1 MNISMSKD
9 EQEPWHVT
17 RSERGPA
24 LPLFQVRF
32 DRVRNP
38 RNGHHMKAVIL
49 EADDWVNV
57 VAITPEEKV
66 VVVRQY
72 RFGTRRMTVEIP
84 AGIVEA
90 GETPKE
96 AAIRELREETGY
108 AAREWRYLGYVEP
121 NPAFMDNAC
130 HNWLAVDAS
139 QVQRPNLDAGEDI
152 RVGEMSKE
160 ELRREIKAGRLR
172 HSLALV
178 ALAQVFDLWPDPA

>member
-1 MNISMSKD
+1 MRED
-9 EQEPWHVT
+9 EQKPWKVT
-17 RSERGPA
+17 HSERGPA

-32 DRVRNP
+32 DRVQNP
-38 RNGHHMKAVIL
+38 RNGHTMKAVIL

-57 VAITPEEKV
+57 VALTPREKV

-72 RFGTRRMTVEIP
+72 RFGTRQMTVEIP

-108 AAREWRYLGYVEP
+108 AAREWKYLGYVEP

-139 QVQRPNLDAGEDI
+139 QVDQPTLDVGEDI
-152 RVGEMSKE
+152 CVGEMSLE
-160 ELRREIKAGRLR
+160 ELTQEIEAGRLR

-178 ALAQVFDLWPDPA
+178 ALAQVFDDLWPDSP

>member
-1 MNISMSKD
+1 MDTFMAKD
-9 EQEPWHVT
+9 EQKPWDVT

-38 RNGHHMKAVIL
+38 RNGHNMKAVIL

-57 VAITPEEKV
+57 VAITPHKKV

-72 RFGTRRMTVEIP
+72 RFGTRSMTVEIP
-84 AGIVEA
+84 AGIMEA
-90 GETPKE
+90 DETPKE
-96 AAIRELREETGY
+96 AAARELCEETGY
-108 AAREWRYLGYVEP
+108 AAREWKYLGYVEP

-139 QVQRPNLDAGEDI
+139 QVQQPNLDVGEDI
-152 RVGEMSKE
+152 RVEEMSEE
-160 ELRREIKAGRLR
+160 ELRREIKAGSLR

-178 ALAQVFDLWPDPA
+178 ALAQVFELWPDSA